1 MLPDDANPAG
11 NVHGGTILKLIEQAG
26 YIVST
31 RFLNSEGA
39 APGGPWHGVMVRLE
53 HMEFWQPMFVGEV
66 SLLEASITYTSP
78 RSVEVVVT
86 VHAENVLTG
95 AVRNTNQAT
104 LRLTHT
110 HWAAWP

>member
-31 RFLNSEGA
+31 RFLNGDGA
-39 APGGPWHGVMVRLE
+39 APGGPWHGVIVRLE
-53 HMEFWQPMFVGEV
+53 CMEFWQPMFVGEV
-66 SLLEASITYTSP
+66 STLAATITYVSQ
-78 RSVEVVVT
+78 RSIEVVVT

-95 AVRNTNQAT
+95 NRTVTA
-104 LRLTHT
+104 
-110 HWAAWP
+110 P